1 LGERRGRNDAL
12 STYMWK
18 EKARREEK
26 RKKVKKVERDEDKE
40 TLKKLVSKRF
50 WR

>member
-1 LGERRGRNDAL
+1 LGERRGKNNML

-26 RKKVKKVERDEDKE
+26 GGKESGERRGRRNIEK
-40 TLKKLVSKRF
+40 TGA
-50 WR
+50 